1 MKDPC
6 PASYSFLGRDPR
18 AFFFFSRGD
27 FENQPTDKSVAQ
39 VTHSLP
45 LAQMGMKQIKLLF
58 DWFRAQRSQIQSRQG
73 GLTFPDAESSYSNL
87 AMLMEHEK
95 FSDDMDP
102 QEMSENFQLLRGRT
116 LFCPAWWTKSS
127 LLFELFLP
135 HTFAPLSPK
144 RKEES
149 SKGTET

>member
-1 MKDPC
+1 
-6 PASYSFLGRDPR
+6 
-18 AFFFFSRGD
+18 
-27 FENQPTDKSVAQ
+27 
-39 VTHSLP
+39 
-45 LAQMGMKQIKLLF
+45 
-58 DWFRAQRSQIQSRQG
+58 
-73 GLTFPDAESSYSNL
+73 
-87 AMLMEHEK
+87 MLMEHEK

-127 LLFELFLP
+127 LLFEFFLP
-135 HTFAPLSPK
+135 HTFDPLSPK